1 MAGGIIA
8 SAIVPHTPRM
18 GVEEMAPDFVR
29 PLIQGQRELG
39 EELRALNPDVIVLQ
53 SSHWVS
59 TFNWYV
65 TVNKIHEGVCI
76 ADEAPDLIPGSPY
89 KYNGDPEFGHA
100 VVDAIKGADLGV
112 GVMDSPHFKWDYAS
126 YVPLHYLDP
135 DATVPVVL
143 MPSVICSDLD
153 ENLKVGGLVHDA
165 AVKSN
170 KKAIFLGSCALAHK
184 VVRGPH
190 LWPSQE
196 HMDTDEKLIS
206 MFCEG
211 EIDALIKWL
220 PDYARDVVTEMGGR
234 PMAGML
240 GATAAMASANS
251 IGKGVRGKQW
261 GPYGQSSGSGNA
273 SICVLPH

>member
-1 MAGGIIA
+1 MAGGVIA

-18 GVEEMAPDFVR
+18 GVEETAPDFVR
-29 PLIQGQRELG
+29 PLIQGQRDLG
-39 EELRALNPDVIVLQ
+39 EELRALNPDVIILQ

-100 VVDAIKGADLGV
+100 VVDAIKGADLAV
-112 GVMDSPHFKWDYAS
+112 GLMDSPHFKWDYAS

-190 LWPSQE
+190 LWPSEE
-196 HMDTDEKLIS
+196 HMDTDKKLIS

-211 EIDALIKWL
+211 KIDALIDWL

-240 GATAAMASANS
+240 GATAAMANANS
-251 IGKGVRGKQW
+251 SGNGVRGKQW

>member
-1 MAGGIIA
+1 MTSGVVA

-18 GVEEMAPDFVR
+18 GVEESAPDFVR
-29 PLIQGQRELG
+29 PLIQGQRDLG
-39 EELRALNPDVIVLQ
+39 EELRALKPDVIVLQ

-89 KYNGDPEFGHA
+89 KYDGDPEFGQA
-100 VVDAIKGADLGV
+100 VVDALKGAGLAV
-112 GVMDSPHFKWDYAS
+112 GLMDSPHFKWDYAS

-135 DATVPVVL
+135 EATIPVVL
-143 MPSVICSDLD
+143 LPSVICSDLN
-153 ENLKVGGLVHDA
+153 ENIRVGGLVHEA
-165 AVKSN
+165 AVKEG
-170 KKAIFLGSCALAHK
+170 KKVVYLGSCALAHK

-196 HMDTDEKLIS
+196 HMDTDKKLIS
-206 MFCEG
+206 MFCDG
-211 EIDALIKWL
+211 EIDALIDWL
-220 PDYARDVVTEMGGR
+220 PTYAHDVVTEMGGR
-234 PMAGML
+234 PLAGML
-240 GATAAMASANS
+240 GATAAMA
-251 IGKGVRGKQW
+251 GDTGRVRGKQW

-273 SICVLPH
+273 SICVLPAD

>member
-251 IGKGVRGKQW
+251 SGKGVRGKQW